1 MIQNMESGN
10 AGCTKDLHAIVRIGE
25 SIRGVM
31 GTARQVN
38 LSALN
43 AMLASRHSG
52 ERAVG
57 FRVAASELRAVAA
70 GLTGGM
76 AGLSDVVSSL
86 VRGVA
91 MRQSKQRTH
100 AYFLR
105 TAGAEEKA
113 ARCLGPAME
122 RQVDE
127 VRQHDIQLGQL
138 CRELGRVAGRA
149 LRLCDL
155 GLTLSCSARVEAA
168 YAGEFA
174 PVLKQVAE
182 HLTQAIESVADT
194 LRGLMRELAGARS

>member
-1 MIQNMESGN
+1 MIHSMKSGN
-10 AGCTKDLHAIVRIGE
+10 TACSTDLHTIVRIGE

-31 GTARQVN
+31 GAAREVN
-38 LSALN
+38 MSALN

-57 FRVAASELRAVAA
+57 FRVAASELRAVAL
-70 GLTGGM
+70 GLTGTM
-76 AGLSDVVSSL
+76 TGLSDVVSNL

-91 MRQSKQRTH
+91 TRQGKQRTH
-100 AYFLR
+100 AYFR
-105 TAGAEEKA
+105 WTVGVEEKA
-113 ARCLGPAME
+113 ARCLASAME
-122 RQVDE
+122 RQVGE
-127 VRQHDIQLGQL
+127 VRQLGIQLGLL
-138 CRELGRVAGRA
+138 CGELSRVAGRA

-155 GLTLSCSARVEAA
+155 GLTLSRSARVEAA
-168 YAGEFA
+168 YGGAFA

>member
-1 MIQNMESGN
+1 MMENKESSK
-10 AGCTKDLHAIVRIGE
+10 AGCASDLHTIVRIGE

-31 GTARQVN
+31 GTAREVN

-70 GLTGGM
+70 GLTGTM
-76 AGLSDVVSSL
+76 AGLSDVVANL

-91 MRQSKQRTH
+91 TRQGKQRTH

-105 TAGAEEKA
+105 TVGAEARA

-122 RQVDE
+122 RQVGE
-127 VRQHDIQLGQL
+127 VRQLGIQLSRL

-155 GLTLSCSARVEAA
+155 GLTLSRSARVEAA
-168 YAGEFA
+168 YGGEFA

-182 HLTQAIESVADT
+182 HLTQSIESVADT